1 MIDCDPGVDDAV
13 TLAVAARSPEFD
25 LALVTTATGNVP
37 VAQGTAN
44 ALALL
49 HHVGR
54 DDVPVAAGAARG
66 LVIRKPIHR
75 AVHGPNGLG
84 GVTLGPATRAPER
97 DHAVVAL
104 ARLLA
109 GSPARSVTIVAIA
122 PLTNLALL
130 LGVAPELA
138 DRVAR
143 VVVMGGSSAE
153 GNVTPHAEY
162 NAWADPEAA
171 ARVLTGGELPIVLVP
186 LPVTRRATLGSRTA
200 AALRA
205 GSPLGAQLSAM
216 IDGYGSG
223 PVAQRALHDL
233 VALAAVLDPTL
244 LATRPATVEVDTAQ
258 GPTRGATE
266 IDLATGVRAAAA
278 TAPVR
283 VAVDLDVDRLREL
296 LLGRIAGP

>member
-13 TLAVAARSPEFD
+13 TLAVAARSPELE
-25 LALVTTATGNVP
+25 LALVTTASGNVGVP
-37 VAQGTAN
+37 QGTAN

-49 HHVGR
+49 HRVGR

-66 LVIRKPIHR
+66 LVIRTPVHR

-84 GVTLGPATRAPER
+84 GVTLPAPTRAPER
-97 DHAVVAL
+97 DHAVGAL

-109 GSPARSVTIVAIA
+109 RSPARSVTIVAIA

-138 DRVAR
+138 ERVAR
-143 VVVMGGSSAE
+143 VVIMGGSSAA

-171 ARVLTGGELPIVLVP
+171 TRVLAGGELPIVLVG
-186 LPVTRRATLGSRTA
+186 LPVTGRATLGSRTA

-244 LATRPATVEVDTAQ
+244 VATRPATVAVDTAH

-266 IDLATGVRAAAA
+266 IGPADA

-296 LLGRIAGP
+296 LLHRITGP